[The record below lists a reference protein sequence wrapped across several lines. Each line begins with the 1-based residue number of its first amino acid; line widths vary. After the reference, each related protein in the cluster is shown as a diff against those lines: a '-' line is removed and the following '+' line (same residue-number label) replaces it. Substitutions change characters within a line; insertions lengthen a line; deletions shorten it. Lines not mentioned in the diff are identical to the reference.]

1 MIDNTESLK
10 NGEKLK
16 YFYQKLLK
24 QREEILSD
32 TRKKLENLKEE
43 SQNLDSNDAFMIEKN
58 WITEC
63 SLLNKE
69 KKMLDAIDRALMRIK
84 DQTYGY
90 CEETGDPIELARL
103 EAYPTATLC
112 IEAQQEKE
120 KYEKIHYSS

>member
-10 NGEKLK
+10 NDEKLK

-32 TRKKLENLKEE
+32 TRKKLENLKKE

-120 KYEKIHYSS
+120 KYEKIHYSP

>member
-10 NGEKLK
+10 NDEKLK

-32 TRKKLENLKEE
+32 TRKKLENLKKE